1 MNIALVSPYTLPL
14 CRGNSL
20 TVQRLFDGLASR
32 AHRVRLFN
40 CTADPPEELVAFAP
54 GLVHSLHAV
63 HPHAWLLRSGVLGSI
78 PWVVTMTGTDYT
90 TDVADGAPHTL
101 AEAQALIVFHA
112 EGAEKVRRRWPA
124 LAERVHIIAQ
134 AVQVPQTDAGR
145 REQLRR
151 DMGIDPD
158 ELVVFMA
165 AGLRPVKNICYAL
178 EGFCRFRLVHPRSR
192 LLLAGPLLDEAE
204 SARVLA
210 AGEGIEGSSYLGE
223 LPHERVLE
231 LMQAADI
238 FLNTSLQEGMSGA
251 VMEAMAA
258 GLAVIATDIAGNRA
272 LITHQQTGILVP
284 LHAPESLAEAIRM
297 LAADPALRMSLGER
311 ARQDMQLRFGC
322 EAELQAH
329 EKLYAEIAAG

>member
-1 MNIALVSPYTLPL
+1 MKIALVSPYTLPL
-14 CRGNSL
+14 PRGNSL
-20 TVQRLFDGLASR
+20 TVQRLLEGLRGRGHS
-32 AHRVRLFN
+32 VRLFN
-40 CTADPPEELVAFAP
+40 CTADQPEELAAFAP
-54 GLVHSLHAV
+54 DVVHSLHAV

-78 PWVVTMTGTDYT
+78 PWIVTMTGTDYT

-112 EGAEKVRRRWPA
+112 EGAEKVSRRWPG

-134 AVQVPQTDAGR
+134 AVRVPEPDAGL
-145 REQLRR
+145 RERLRR
-151 DMGIDPD
+151 GMGIAAG
-158 ELVVFMA
+158 ETVIFMA
-165 AGLRPVKNICYAL
+165 AGLRPVKNISYAL
-178 EGFCRFRLVHPRSR
+178 ESFARFRQTCPHSR
-192 LLLAGPLLDEAE
+192 ILLAGPLLDEAE

-210 AGEGIEGSSYLGE
+210 AVEGSEGSCYLGE
-223 LPHERVLE
+223 LQHGRVLE
-231 LMQAADI
+231 LMRAADV

-284 LHAPESLAEAIRM
+284 LHAPDALAEAIRR
-297 LAADPALRMSLGER
+297 LAADPALRRRLGGS
-311 ARQDMQLRFGC
+311 ARQAMGLRFGC

-329 EKLYAEIAAG
+329 EKLYAGIIAA